1 MPEYPR
7 SPFGKTGTSITPSVE
22 GDVLNATVIGV
33 TTPAAGSFTTLTSTT
48 NKLDATVA
56 PTVNND
62 IDEGYVV
69 GSRWID
75 VTADKEYV
83 CLDNTDGAAVW
94 TETTGGAVEYELAT
108 DAETVTGTATDK
120 VTTPANITA
129 KMAAPGAI
137 GGTTPAT
144 GVFTALEATSQLQ
157 GALINNQM
165 VQKATFDILGLMTDP
180 RFLNLQCEDPG
191 AGTMTDVSG
200 QGHDGIYQGSMTT
213 GDRVK
218 KGMGWSI
225 DFDGTDD
232 YINLGDH
239 NDLSFGNSTNDEAVT
254 FFSVLEVVNT
264 ATFQQVFAKKD
275 STGGSTLREYI
286 VDIGSDEKIRI
297 VQYDES
303 ASVSCN
309 RVTDAVITIGY
320 HTLCITSPGDGGA
333 TAMNNVKIYIDGS
346 LVAST
351 ATNSASYVAM
361 ENLATPLWIGA
372 TDSGGGTPAYFMQ
385 GDVALSGID
394 GSEWSAFDVHRFHQ
408 LCKGLY
414 GI

>member
-7 SPFGKTGTSITPSVE
+7 SPFEKTGTSITPSVE
-22 GDVLNATVIGV
+22 GDALDATIIGE

-48 NKLDATVA
+48 NKLDATA
-56 PTVNND
+56 PPTVND
-62 IDEGYVV
+62 DTDLGYVV
-69 GSRWID
+69 GSRWVD
-75 VTADKEYV
+75 VTNDKEYV

-94 TETTGGAVEYELAT
+94 TETTGGGYELAT

-144 GVFTALEATSQLQ
+144 GVFTTLEATGQLQ

-200 QGHDGIYQGSMTT
+200 QGHNGTYQGSMTS
-213 GDRVK
+213 GDRIV

-232 YINLGDH
+232 YVNLGDH
-239 NDLSFGNSTNDEAVT
+239 NDLSFGDSTNDEAVT
-254 FFSVLEVVNT
+254 FFGVLEILNGAART
-264 ATFQQVFAKKD
+264 IISKWDPT
-275 STGGSTLREYI
+275 TGTPLREFY
-286 VDIGSDEKIRI
+286 IRI
-297 VQYDES
+297 TAANKLLLNQLDES
-303 ASVSCN
+303 VVKGGY
-309 RVTDAVITIGY
+309 RETDAAIPTGWYSWV
-320 HTLCITSPGDGGA
+320 ITSPGDGGA
-333 TAMNNVKIYIDGS
+333 TAMNNVKIYLNGL

-351 ATNSASYVAM
+351 ATNDASYVAM
-361 ENLATPLWIGA
+361 ENLSCSCYIGA
-372 TDSGGGTPAYFMQ
+372 QKGTDGVPASFND
-385 GDVALSGID
+385 GDQTLIGID
-394 GSEWSAFDVHRFHQ
+394 GSEWSAYDVHRFHQ

>member
-7 SPFGKTGTSITPSVE
+7 SPFEKTGTSITPNVD
-22 GDVLNATVIGV
+22 GDVLNATPIGE

-48 NKLDATVA
+48 NKLDATAA

-62 IDEGYVV
+62 TDEGYVV
-69 GSRWID
+69 GSRWVD

-94 TETTGGAVEYELAT
+94 TETTGGAGAYELAT

-137 GGTTPAT
+137 GETTPAAGT
-144 GVFTALEATSQLQ
+144 FTTIEATGQLQ

-191 AGTMTDVSG
+191 AGTMTDASG
-200 QGHDGIYQGSMTT
+200 QGHNGTYQGSMTT

-218 KGMGWSI
+218 KGMGWSL
-225 DFDGTDD
+225 DFDSIDD
-232 YINLGDH
+232 YVNLGDH
-239 NDLSFGNSTNDEAVT
+239 NDFSFGNGTNDE
-254 FFSVLEVVNT
+254 
-264 ATFQQVFAKKD
+264 D
-275 STGGSTLREYI
+275 STMFGVVEILDNASPQTIISKWDGTTENEKREWR
-286 VDIGSDEKIRI
+286 VTIGTDERLYLI
-297 VQYDES
+297 QYDES
-303 ASVSCN
+303 VNIQVYRATDSPVS
-309 RVTDAVITIGY
+309 TGW
-320 HTLCITSPGDGGA
+320 HTFAITSPGDGGA
-333 TAMNNVKIYIDGS
+333 TAMNNVKIYIDGI
-346 LVAST
+346 LIAST
-351 ATNSASYVAM
+351 ATNNASYVAM
-361 ENLATPLWIGA
+361 ENLTVPCLIGSYENE
-372 TDSGGGTPAYFMQ
+372 SGVANTFMT
-385 GDVALSGID
+385 GDVALIGLD
-394 GSEWSAFDVHRFHQ
+394 GYEWTAMDIWRFYQ

-414 GI
+414 GL

>member
-7 SPFGKTGTSITPSVE
+7 SPFEKTGTSITPSVD

-48 NKLDATVA
+48 NKLDATA
-56 PTVNND
+56 DPTVNND

-94 TETTGGAVEYELAT
+94 TETTGGAGAYELAT

-144 GVFTALEATSQLQ
+144 GVFTTLETTGQLQ
-157 GALINNQM
+157 GALLNNQM

-200 QGHDGIYQGSMTT
+200 QGHDGTYQGTMTT

-232 YINLGDH
+232 YVNLGDH
-239 NDLSFGNSTNDEAVT
+239 NDFSFGDGTNDEAVT
-254 FFSVLEVVNT
+254 FFGVINIINIALVERILSKWDKT
-264 ATFQQVFAKKD
+264 
-275 STGGSTLREYI
+275 TGSELAEYLI
-286 VDIGSDEKIRI
+286 LIESNRLLKLYQR
-297 VQYDES
+297 DES
-303 ASVSCN
+303 SNGQAHI
-309 RVTDAVITIGY
+309 VTDNPLSIGW
-320 HTLCITSPGDGGA
+320 HSWAITSPGDGGA
-333 TAMNNVKIYIDGS
+333 TAMNNVKIYIDGVV
-346 LVAST
+346 VAST
-351 ATNSASYVAM
+351 ATNSGAYVAM
-361 ENLATPLWIGA
+361 ENLATPCWIGA
-372 TDSGGGTPAYFMQ
+372 SGSTAGTPSAFMQ
-385 GDVALSGID
+385 GDNALIGID
-394 GSEWSAFDVHRFHQ
+394 GSEWSAYDMHRFHQ
-408 LCKGLY
+408 SCKGLY

>member
-7 SPFGKTGTSITPSVE
+7 SPFEKTGTSITPNVD
-22 GDVLNATVIGV
+22 GDTLDATIIGE

-48 NKLDATVA
+48 NKLDATAA

-94 TETTGGAVEYELAT
+94 TETTGGAGAYELAT

-144 GVFTALEATSQLQ
+144 GVFTTLETTGQLQ
-157 GALINNQM
+157 GALLNNQM

-200 QGHDGIYQGSMTT
+200 QGHDGTYQGTMTT

-218 KGMGWSI
+218 NGMGWSI
-225 DFDGTDD
+225 DFDGDND
-232 YINLGDH
+232 YVNLGDH
-239 NDLSFGNSTNDEAVT
+239 NDFSFGDGTNDEEVT
-254 FFSVLEVVNT
+254 FFSVFEIVNT
-264 ATFQQVFAKKD
+264 GTYQQVFNKVD
-275 STGGSTLREYI
+275 NTGGSELKEYL
-286 VDIGSDEKIRI
+286 VDIDSSEKIRI

-303 ASVSCN
+303 VSVSCS
-309 RVTDAVITIGY
+309 RKVDVAITVGY
-320 HTLCITSPGDGGA
+320 HTLCVTSPGDGGA
-333 TAMNNVKIYIDGS
+333 TAMNNVNIYIDGS

-351 ATNSASYVAM
+351 PTNNASYVAM
-361 ENLATPLWIGA
+361 ENLSNSLWIGA
-372 TDSGGGTPAYFMQ
+372 QDGGGGTPTYLMQ
-385 GDVALSGID
+385 GDVALIGID
-394 GSEWSAFDVHRFHQ
+394 GTEWSAYDVHRFHQ

-414 GI
+414 GL